1 MRMKPQITNNSNET
15 IVKKHSDTLGE
26 DRKTICSAKDV
37 QSLIMQEQDRCILNY
52 IDRLD
57 LKKGARILDLGCGTG
72 VISENLLQ
80 RGFIVT
86 GIDSSEAILDS
97 TRENGK
103 KSRFE
108 WNALFLS
115 GKTEQSDLPDD
126 SFDAVMAVGVLAYV
140 KWDRWAL
147 QEMYR
152 VLKPGGFLIV
162 TVPNRISFLNITDP
176 WLFISNIRLLVTRG
190 NNYTT
195 RVSQKSVGTFT
206 RNVYSPSSLRNI
218 LIHLD
223 FTIIDSISQGF
234 GPFFLVRRSHRMSV
248 KINHLLD
255 HYNERKILPFLSELG
270 NNCIILCQKKEKSPD
285 ISNRH
290 IFIDIDNHVK
300 QFASEKKEFFARR
313 NVWLK
318 KNPEYSH
325 PDLRPFDTQAY
336 AGENVLVLSPHP
348 DDEIIGCGGT
358 LITMLKEGSKV
369 SVVQLTDGSNSC
381 ALRDFPEHIRKI
393 IRLNEAKVVA
403 ENLGFTELVFFNE
416 GDSHLTCTRDT
427 VKKLSDILNRLHP
440 KAIFVPFINDIHP
453 DHSAAN
459 QILSKSLES
468 SHLNLKDVNVL
479 SYEVWNFVPPN
490 SFCIIDNQFDKK
502 AAMLMKYRTGMKVI
516 DYVHFCESLN
526 AYHAYTLLGKKGF
539 AEVFLDMDAER
550 YRELIRGTKI
560 S

>member
-1 MRMKPQITNNSNET
+1 MKPQSTNNSNET
-15 IVKKHSDTLGE
+15 FVQKPFGMDGE
-26 DRKTICSAKDV
+26 DRKTICSAQDL
-37 QSLIMQEQDRCILNY
+37 QSLIMQERDRTILNY
-52 IDRLD
+52 IDTLD
-57 LKKGARILDLGCGTG
+57 LKKGARVLDLGCGTG

-80 RGFIVT
+80 RGFRVT
-86 GIDSSEAILDS
+86 GIDNPEAIPDS

-108 WNALFLS
+108 RNALFLS

-126 SFDAVMAVGVLAYV
+126 SFDAVMAVGVLADI

-152 VLKPGGFLIV
+152 VLKPGGYLIV
-162 TVPNRISFLNITDP
+162 TVPNRISLSTITDP
-176 WLFISNIRLLVTRG
+176 WLFISNIRLLVRRSKT
-190 NNYTT
+190 YTT
-195 RVSQKSVGTFT
+195 LVPQKSAGTFT
-206 RNVYSPSSLRNI
+206 GNVYSPSSLRNI
-218 LIHLD
+218 LNLLD

-234 GPFFLVRRSHRMSV
+234 GPFFLVRQSHRMSV
-248 KINHLLD
+248 KIYHLLD
-255 HYNERKILPFLSELG
+255 HYNERKILPFLSEFG
-270 NNCIILCQKKEKSPD
+270 NNCIILCQKREKSPD
-285 ISNRH
+285 ISSRH
-290 IFIDIDNHVK
+290 IFTDIDTHIQ
-300 QFASEKKEFFARR
+300 QFASEKKEFLVRR

-318 KNPEYSH
+318 MNPGYSH

-358 LITMLKEGSKV
+358 LIKMLKEGSKV
-369 SVVQLTDGSNSC
+369 SVVQLTDGSNSG
-381 ALRDFPEHIRKI
+381 ALRDFPEHMRKI

-416 GDSHLTCTRDT
+416 GDSHLTCTKDT
-427 VKKLSDILNRLHP
+427 VKKLSDIVNRLHP
-440 KAIFVPFINDIHP
+440 KAIFIPFINDIHP
-453 DHSAAN
+453 DHSTAN

-479 SYEVWNFVPPN
+479 SYEVWNFVPAN

-502 AAMLMKYRTGMKVI
+502 SEMLMKYRTGMKVI

-539 AEVFLDMDAER
+539 AEVFLNIDAER
-550 YRELIRGTKI
+550 YCELIRGTKI